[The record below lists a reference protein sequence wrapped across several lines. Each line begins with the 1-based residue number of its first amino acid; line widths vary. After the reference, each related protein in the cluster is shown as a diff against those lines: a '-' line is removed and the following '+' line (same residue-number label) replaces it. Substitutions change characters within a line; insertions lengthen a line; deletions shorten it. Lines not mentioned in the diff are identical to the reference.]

1 MDNRYTSGCNGY
13 GPYSILCALRL
24 VVVSMF
30 VSLLDPLTAILD
42 GVMRFIGEMTPQGA
56 FAVAASDA
64 GQHLEV
70 PCKRHS
76 PLLGPLLTAASRG
89 PPPPFT
95 STPYL
100 QEVRPP
106 RPTPPHPRPPRW
118 HIPSPRAPCFS

>member
-76 PLLGPLLTAASRG
+76 PLLGPLFAGSAGDTDHHLLAEA
-89 PPPPFT
+89 
-95 STPYL
+95 
-100 QEVRPP
+100 
-106 RPTPPHPRPPRW
+106 
-118 HIPSPRAPCFS
+118 PRARSAVPLNSPF